1 MAKALLG
8 HLGGHDPRVLAEID
22 RLRRR
27 VDSLEAEVLRL
38 RADND
43 ALAAVLDEERLV
55 PDDITSAAQP
65 ALA

>member
-8 HLGGHDPRVLAEID
+8 HLGGPDPRILGELV

-27 VDSLEAEVLRL
+27 VGDLEAEVLRL
-38 RADND
+38 RAQND
-43 ALAAVLDEERLV
+43 ALAAVLDGDRLV
-55 PDDITSAAQP
+55 ADDIAAVEP